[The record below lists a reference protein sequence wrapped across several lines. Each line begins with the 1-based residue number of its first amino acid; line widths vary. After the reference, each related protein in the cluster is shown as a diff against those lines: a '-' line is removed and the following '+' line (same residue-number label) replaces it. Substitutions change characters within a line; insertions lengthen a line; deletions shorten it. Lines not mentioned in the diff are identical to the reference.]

1 MRKSSF
7 FIASVF
13 ALLLIVQNVK
23 AEEPNLKAIRKQLRE
38 AINDSKTADSLYKS
52 LSAIKNRTGIIE
64 GFIAGVQALKAKHAW
79 NPYAKIKYINNCE
92 KTFEKAVVADP
103 HNIEIR
109 FMRFSVEDS
118 VPGFLGYKKNL
129 APDSEEIITQLD
141 KKNYGTADKILTIE
155 IIKYLAN
162 SRRCTPAQVE
172 ELNKH
177 LAALK

>member
-1 MRKSSF
+1 MRKSIF
-7 FIASVF
+7 FIVSVF
-13 ALLLIVQNVK
+13 SLLFIIQPVK

-38 AINDSKTADSLYKS
+38 AINDSKTTDSLYKS
-52 LSAIKNRTGIIE
+52 LSNIKNHAGIID
-64 GFIAGVQALKAKHAW
+64 GFIAGLQALKAKHAW
-79 NPYAKIKYINNCE
+79 NPYSKIKHINNCE
-92 KTFEKAVVADP
+92 KTFEKAVAADP

-129 APDSEEIITQLD
+129 VPDSEEIITQLE

-162 SRRCTPAQVE
+162 SRRCTPTQVE